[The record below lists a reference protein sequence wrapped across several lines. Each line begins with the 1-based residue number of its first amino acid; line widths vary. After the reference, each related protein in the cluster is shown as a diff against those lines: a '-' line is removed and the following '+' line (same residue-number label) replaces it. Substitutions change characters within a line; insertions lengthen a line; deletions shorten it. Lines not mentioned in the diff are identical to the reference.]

1 MQKQLRVYNKKRNC
15 HNMILFDSGTFFFV
29 HYKFIYFREMAEESV
44 FRNLLEILMSASSEI
59 EQACKGSCEFVDL
72 DTCLLLTAECFR
84 CLRNACVE
92 CAKNQHVMRYSYDP
106 F

>member
-1 MQKQLRVYNKKRNC
+1 MY
-15 HNMILFDSGTFFFV
+15 FFF
-29 HYKFIYFREMAEESV
+29 ITNMCFREAAEESA
-44 FRNLLEILMSASSEI
+44 FRDVLEILTNASSAI
-59 EQACKGSCEFVDL
+59 EQTCKDSCGLADL
-72 DTCLLLTAECFR
+72 DTCLLLIAECFR

>member
-1 MQKQLRVYNKKRNC
+1 
-15 HNMILFDSGTFFFV
+15 
-29 HYKFIYFREMAEESV
+29 MAEESI
-44 FRNLLEILMSASSEI
+44 FQNLLEILVRASSEI
-59 EQACKGSCEFVDL
+59 EQAYKDSCESVDL
-72 DTCLLLTAECFR
+72 NTCLLLIAECFR

>member
-1 MQKQLRVYNKKRNC
+1 
-15 HNMILFDSGTFFFV
+15 
-29 HYKFIYFREMAEESV
+29 MAEESI

-59 EQACKGSCEFVDL
+59 EQVYKGSCELVDL
-72 DTCLLLTAECFR
+72 DTCLLLIAECFR

>member
-1 MQKQLRVYNKKRNC
+1 M
-15 HNMILFDSGTFFFV
+15 HFFV
-29 HYKFIYFREMAEESV
+29 VVVDYKFLCFREMAKESI
-44 FRNLLEILMSASSEI
+44 FQDLLEILRSASSEI
-59 EQACKGSCEFVDL
+59 EQAYKDSSELVDL
-72 DTCLLLTAECFR
+72 DTCLLLIAECFR

>member
-1 MQKQLRVYNKKRNC
+1 
-15 HNMILFDSGTFFFV
+15 
-29 HYKFIYFREMAEESV
+29 MAEESI
-44 FRNLLEILMSASSEI
+44 FRDLLEILMSTSSKI
-59 EQACKGSCEFVDL
+59 EQASKDSSELVDL
-72 DTCLLLTAECFR
+72 DTCLLLIAECFR